1 MVISGS
7 RELLEVGGVY
17 MSKLG
22 NKNLKLFTST
32 VTEKLYDIKSVFSIL
47 GEYFEGRRLPPL
59 RERMSAMGPGPQK
72 FGV

>member
-1 MVISGS
+1 MGISGS
-7 RELLEVGGVY
+7 RELLEVGGVIR
-17 MSKLG
+17 SKLE
-22 NKNLKLFTST
+22 NKNMKLFTFT
-32 VTEKLYDIKSVFSIL
+32 VTLKPYDIKSVFSIL